1 MSFSKN
7 TERLYCSHFVTFGSS
22 RGIFS
27 FTELFLMLQW
37 TQLCCE
43 CTEDLCDL
51 IKSNKKCL
59 QNIMHKQIL
68 LLVSALLA
76 RIINVQSKTDSLAID
91 TTFFRRKKIFFRHT
105 ESLMDWVVSAED
117 DMDLSLISK
126 LQCPPNQSYSSMLSV
141 VVCCCGSSV

>member
-1 MSFSKN
+1 MLVPIFYSNDSKKLLIQFFIRHKIIQNINRYQQGAFKNNICAFLTRLKYLTCKEKTEIETKRQKVSFSKN

-76 RIINVQSKTDSLAID
+76 RIINVQS
-91 TTFFRRKKIFFRHT
+91 
-105 ESLMDWVVSAED
+105 
-117 DMDLSLISK
+117 
-126 LQCPPNQSYSSMLSV
+126 
-141 VVCCCGSSV
+141 